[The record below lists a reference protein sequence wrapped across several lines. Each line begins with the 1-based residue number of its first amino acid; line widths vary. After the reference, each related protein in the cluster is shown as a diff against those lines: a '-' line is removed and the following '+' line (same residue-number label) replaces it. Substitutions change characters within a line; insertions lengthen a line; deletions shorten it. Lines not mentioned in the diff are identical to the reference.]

1 MTISKRL
8 ICGLALAAVAS
19 VPLYAAIVVAAR
31 HPGNFTFTVAGTP
44 VPITAAGATFVQFS
58 GSGQHAITFSAEC
71 ETTGAW
77 LSIEIL
83 VDGVALPPTGGRATR
98 SAPTVR
104 PLRVLDG
111 WTTASYT
118 VATGTLA
125 NGVHTV
131 QIRGTVVANG
141 GTSDTGW
148 LSDTSLVVW
157 K

>member
-1 MTISKRL
+1 MTLSKRL

-19 VPLYAAIVVAAR
+19 VPLYAAVVVAAR
-31 HPGNFTFTVAGTP
+31 HPGNFTFTAAGTLI
-44 VPITAAGATFVQFS
+44 PITGTGATFVQFS
-58 GSGQHAITFSAEC
+58 GSGRHAISFSAEC

-83 VDGVALPPTGGRATR
+83 VDGVALPPTVGSSDAFCTDGKT
-98 SAPTVR
+98 PEG
-104 PLRVLDG
+104 LDG

-118 VATGTLA
+118 VATGILSS
-125 NGVHTV
+125 GVHTL
-131 QIRGTVVANG
+131 QIRGTVIANG

-148 LSDTSLVVW
+148 LSDTSLVAW